1 MTNEH
6 KPSERSLKVARL
18 LLADEYTSKKLDYR
32 IALAL
37 DASLERAPKRLSE
50 SELEEAA
57 CETFVNWNGSW
68 DSAFGEPVGFMS
80 SGEFFNGM
88 RHCYL
93 VGFEAGYRLA
103 MGERE

>member
-37 DASLERAPKRLSE
+37 DAAFDERAPKRLSE
-50 SELEEAA
+50 SELEKAYIEWGNDCVKIPKLNNLSNAFF
-57 CETFVNWNGSW
+57 ETFK
-68 DSAFGEPVGFMS
+68 
-80 SGEFFNGM
+80 
-88 RHCYL
+88 
-93 VGFEAGYRLA
+93 AGYRFA
-103 MGERE
+103 VGEDL